1 VRTVN
6 RLIALTRMTLPGW
19 HTKHAAA
26 DIRTARLGMGSHMT
40 RQKIARTLA
49 GARLGPIASVR

>member
-1 VRTVN
+1 VN